1 MEIQVKDFIEFKPSL
16 NEALTNPTSPEVR
29 AQYLAENGLSTS
41 TPYEQ
46 SYLSDFVPQVA
57 KTSVTNIDSKRE
69 TMDEFNNRV
78 LYPELMRRAEEASRV
93 YQDYKEKSDAVSK
106 NTYKKYTSSS
116 VANSPQ
122 AKAIISEIKG
132 MNISESDKDYLV
144 KLANRESSFNPTVIN
159 KRGYEGLYQF
169 GDSALRAVG
178 MTRQDLRSGTLN
190 QHIAALRLAEGNE
203 KALGNLASQ
212 YIGKEY
218 RGVKVTKNGIRA
230 AAHLLGAGSVQ
241 DWFRGTEKSDIAK
254 KGFVDGNGTH
264 ITEYFK
270 LFA

>member
-1 MEIQVKDFIEFKPSL
+1 MRHSAIDGAFEYSFFVPFVILKQWKKGIINCTANHQACASFKDVFLKYL
-16 NEALTNPTSPEVR
+16 EADRDIT
-29 AQYLAENGLSTS
+29 AQDVAKIFLKLVPMSHLKLQKMIYLA
-41 TPYEQ
+41 Y
-46 SYLSDFVPQVA
+46 
-57 KTSVTNIDSKRE
+57 
-69 TMDEFNNRV
+69 
-78 LYPELMRRAEEASRV
+78 
-93 YQDYKEKSDAVSK
+93 
-106 NTYKKYTSSS
+106 
-116 VANSPQ
+116 
-122 AKAIISEIKG
+122 
-132 MNISESDKDYLV
+132 KDYLV
-144 KLANRESSFNPTVIN
+144 KLANMESSFNPIIKN
-159 KRGYEGLYQF
+159 KYGYEGLYQF

-190 QHIAALRLAEGNE
+190 QHIAALRLAEENE

-241 DWFRGTEKSDIAK
+241 DWFRGTTRTDIARN
-254 KGFVDGNGTH
+254 GFVDGNGTH